1 MRRLLFTA
9 LLAVGTLVVPAFGG
23 AVITYGNT
31 SLGVND
37 EGHLNFFDPITGFP
51 FGVFRA
57 GVGDAISPGCLCE
70 GWGLMVTGPA
80 GMTSGFVN
88 QASGNGGLTGGT
100 FGASPVTATSVIGLA
115 AYPDVSIRHAYG
127 PSLAADIF
135 QVNVTI
141 TNNST
146 FATYSDLVYRRAMDW
161 DVPPTEFNEFVTH
174 RGVEQNLT
182 TNGGK
187 LLYAS
192 NNGFASSDP
201 SAPAGEVGAPQ
212 GTTINVDFF
221 QYGVADHGSVFDFAL
236 GNLAPGQSTTFN
248 IFYGSRATLA
258 DAYSGLAQLGVTIDS
273 FGTPAAGS
281 LYSLGQSTIF
291 GDGGGDDEC
300 EIDCEILTS
309 SIPDM
314 ANDNSATF
322 IFAFG
327 GVGGVETGTTPEFPI
342 LPFVPAPGMFE
353 FDAPIPGRWFDPP
366 FATAFD
372 YTLFGGATFTEVS
385 TPPPGFGY
393 GVLKFESSLGD
404 FLMTPGVLYDLVGLG
419 FGGLTTFKISGIA
432 VGLLDSKD
440 PAFTT
445 LFPTFLNWTGTAT
458 KLEMVATLTDP
469 AIPEPSTYL
478 MLGAGVMVLAW
489 MRKRQG

>member
-1 MRRLLFTA
+1 MTKLFTVAA
-9 LLAVGTLVVPAFGG
+9 LAAVTLVTPIFGG
-23 AVITYGNT
+23 AVITTGNT

-37 EGHLNFFDPITGFP
+37 EGHLNFFGNGPGGFLTY
-51 FGVFRA
+51 GVFRA

-70 GWGLMVTGPA
+70 GWGLAVTGPA
-80 GMTSGFVN
+80 GITSGFVN
-88 QASGNGGLTGGT
+88 QAAGNGGLTGGT
-100 FGASPVTATSVIGLA
+100 FGATPITATSVIGLA

-127 PSLAADIF
+127 PSLAPDIF
-135 QVNVTI
+135 QVNVTV

-146 FATYSDLVYRRAMDW
+146 FATYSDIVYRRAMDW
-161 DVPPTEFNEFVTH
+161 DVPPTEFSEFVTH
-174 RGVEQNLT
+174 RGVEQNLVA
-182 TNGGK
+182 NGGK
-187 LLYAS
+187 LIFAS

-201 SAPAGEVGAPQ
+201 LQAAGELGAPQ
-212 GTTINVDFF
+212 GTTVNVDFF
-221 QYGVADHGSVFDFAL
+221 QYGVNDHGSVFDFDL
-236 GNLAPGQSTTFN
+236 GSLAPGQSTTFN
-248 IFYGSRATLA
+248 IFYGSRSTLA

-273 FGTPAAGS
+273 FGAPAPGS

-291 GDGGGDDEC
+291 GDDGETADD
-300 EIDCEILTS
+300 
-309 SIPDM
+309 
-314 ANDNSATF
+314 NGATF

-372 YTLFGGATFTEVS
+372 YTLFGGATFTEVA

-393 GVLKFESSLGD
+393 GILKFESSKGD

-419 FGGLTTFKISGIA
+419 LGGLTTFKISGIA
-432 VGLLDSKD
+432 PGLIDSKD

-445 LFPTFLNWTGTAT
+445 LFPTFLDWTGVAT

-478 MLGAGVMVLAW
+478 MMGAGVLALAW
-489 MRKRQG
+489 LRKRQG